1 MSAESNRIS
10 WSSAPRTEPEVILEF
25 ITFDDPRIVRSGTN
39 IRRIRSQAMRHVHR
53 QQGTRATRPNEIEL
67 DISRLLPQYMSVCH
81 AELAP
86 ENVESQAR
94 NGTRPPSVM
103 DALSSFRFDPF
114 SHYPINMGLRQR
126 QLYEHCEWIGIPAPH

>member
-1 MSAESNRIS
+1 MSAGSNRIT
-10 WSSAPRTEPEVILEF
+10 WSSAPRNESEVTLEF

-53 QQGTRATRPNEIEL
+53 QQGTRATRRNEIEL
-67 DISRLLPQYMSVCH
+67 DISRLLPQSMSVDH

-86 ENVESQAR
+86 EDVGSQER
-94 NGTRPPSVM
+94 NRTRPPNVK

-114 SHYPINMGLRQR
+114 SHYPINMGLRER
-126 QLYEHCEWIGIPAPH
+126 RLYEHCEWTGTSVPH